1 MASISATGNIN
12 ITSTGAQINSMPSGS
27 IVNNSQFN
35 PNTIH
40 NPGNHTHTIQN
51 LNPYNISNTLTGYS
65 TYQPALYIDINHSKK
80 MALSKDGVQ
89 VIEIDN
95 GELKI
100 NEVDKL
106 ELTELLSVFQYIKS
120 DYPNLYADLILKGI
134 IK

>member
-1 MASISATGNIN
+1 MTTVTSSSAQTTSSILN
-12 ITSTGAQINSMPSGS
+12 GS
-27 IVNNSQFN
+27 IINGIGS
-35 PNTIH
+35 
-40 NPGNHTHTIQN
+40 HTHTVSNPHNVSNQN
-51 LNPYNISNTLTGYS
+51 INPYNISHTLTGYS
-65 TYQPALYIDINHSKK
+65 TYQPALHIDINHSKK

-106 ELTELLSVFQYIKS
+106 DLAELLSVFQYIKT